1 MVQFTKLRLSGFKS
15 FVDPT
20 ELLIEPGVTGVV
32 GPNGCGKSNLLEALR
47 WTMGEG
53 SAKRMRGGE
62 MDDIIFSGTA
72 ERPARNIAEVT
83 LYLDNSS
90 RDAPSLYNEHDDIE
104 ITRRI
109 ERGAGSH
116 YRINGREARARDVQL
131 LFADLS
137 TGPRSTAIVSQGR
150 VGSLINAK
158 PIQRRLLL
166 EEAAGITGLHSRRH
180 EAELRLNAAETNLE
194 RLDDVVIALEEQLAG
209 LKRQARQAARY
220 RSISDRIRR
229 AESVQLHL
237 RWQAATTALEETRE
251 ALAGA
256 GAQVTEHTR
265 EAAAAATEQAG
276 AAATLP
282 ELRQA
287 EAEAA
292 AQLHRLVVA
301 REALDAE
308 ESRLQ
313 AARQESETRLA
324 QVDADILREQGMLD
338 DAGAALERLAAE
350 RSEIESAQARQAETE
365 KDSGRAVAEAEDI
378 ATKRETELT
387 EFTEKVMAEEA
398 HRSNLARQAAEA
410 ESRRARLVERA
421 DAVAEE
427 RAALEGGDGGAIAKA
442 ESAVTDA
449 QRAQDDAGAEAEAAE
464 EAHRQSREAETERR
478 TALRAAEET
487 HAALR
492 AEIDGLTKLLAAED
506 ETGWRPVLD
515 GIEVT
520 AGYEA
525 ALGAALGD
533 DLVAS
538 DDEGAPA
545 HWRALPPIDDAAPLP
560 AGAEPLD
567 EFVDAPPA
575 LARRLSQV
583 GVVADD
589 DAGEELREE
598 LASGQ
603 RLVTADGALWRWD
616 GYTVMAGAATPA
628 AARLEQRNRLAEA
641 RPELARAE
649 KRLATENK
657 NHQTAQE
664 AAEDA
669 SGRERTAREA
679 LRGAYAGLAG
689 AREALAEASSA
700 FTANSSR
707 LAAIE
712 DSAERL
718 AADLAEA
725 DMLLAKARDAED
737 DASFAGEDRAKLES
751 LREEVGAVRT
761 TLAEARHAFN
771 RLQVEAA
778 GRGDRIETIA
788 NEAAAWGR
796 RTEDGKAQ
804 IAQLGERR
812 AGVAGAAERL
822 AERPKEIEAQRGE
835 LLGHVETA
843 EARRRDTAD
852 RLAEAETRLGGIE
865 GRLKAAEAALADARE
880 DRGRC
885 EGAVS
890 QAELAL
896 STVVERVGERLG
908 CAPAGALAL
917 AELKDGE
924 ALPEMD
930 VIDIRVDRLL
940 RERENMGPVN
950 LRAEHEAE
958 DLGEQITT
966 MQDERADL
974 LSAITRLRHGIAE
987 LNREGRERLLKS
999 FEEVN
1004 QHFQELFVR
1013 LFGGGRAHLT
1023 LTESDDPLESGL
1035 EIMASPPGKRL
1046 QVMSLLS
1053 GGEQALTAIS
1063 LLFAVFLTN
1072 PAPICIL
1079 DEVDAPLDDANVD
1092 RFCSMIDEIAHASQ
1106 TRFLLITHHRMTMA
1120 RMDRLFGVT
1129 MPERGVSQLVS
1140 VDLQSAESLRVSA

>member
-1 MVQFTKLRLSGFKS
+1 
-15 FVDPT
+15 
-20 ELLIEPGVTGVV
+20 
-32 GPNGCGKSNLLEALR
+32 
-47 WTMGEG
+47 
-53 SAKRMRGGE
+53 
-62 MDDIIFSGTA
+62 
-72 ERPARNIAEVT
+72 
-83 LYLDNSS
+83 
-90 RDAPSLYNEHDDIE
+90 
-104 ITRRI
+104 
-109 ERGAGSH
+109 
-116 YRINGREARARDVQL
+116 
-131 LFADLS
+131 
-137 TGPRSTAIVSQGR
+137 
-150 VGSLINAK
+150 
-158 PIQRRLLL
+158 
-166 EEAAGITGLHSRRH
+166 
-180 EAELRLNAAETNLE
+180 
-194 RLDDVVIALEEQLAG
+194 
-209 LKRQARQAARY
+209 
-220 RSISDRIRR
+220 
-229 AESVQLHL
+229 
-237 RWQAATTALEETRE
+237 
-251 ALAGA
+251 
-256 GAQVTEHTR
+256 
-265 EAAAAATEQAG
+265 
-276 AAATLP
+276 
-282 ELRQA
+282 
-287 EAEAA
+287 
-292 AQLHRLVVA
+292 
-301 REALDAE
+301 
-308 ESRLQ
+308 
-313 AARQESETRLA
+313 
-324 QVDADILREQGMLD
+324 
-338 DAGAALERLAAE
+338 
-350 RSEIESAQARQAETE
+350 
-365 KDSGRAVAEAEDI
+365 
-378 ATKRETELT
+378 
-387 EFTEKVMAEEA
+387 
-398 HRSNLARQAAEA
+398 
-410 ESRRARLVERA
+410 
-421 DAVAEE
+421 
-427 RAALEGGDGGAIAKA
+427 
-442 ESAVTDA
+442 
-449 QRAQDDAGAEAEAAE
+449 
-464 EAHRQSREAETERR
+464 
-478 TALRAAEET
+478 
-487 HAALR
+487 
-492 AEIDGLTKLLAAED
+492 
-506 ETGWRPVLD
+506 VLD

-560 AGAEPLD
+560 DRAEPLD

-583 GVVADD
+583 GVVADEE
-589 DAGEELREE
+589 AGEELREE

-649 KRLATENK
+649 KRLAT
-657 NHQTAQE
+657 
-664 AAEDA
+664 
-669 SGRERTAREA
+669 
-679 LRGAYAGLAG
+679 
-689 AREALAEASSA
+689 REALAEASSA

-737 DASFAGEDRAKLES
+737 DTSFAGEDRAKLKS

-796 RTEDGKAQ
+796 RTE
-804 IAQLGERR
+804 
-812 AGVAGAAERL
+812 
-822 AERPKEIEAQRGE
+822 
-835 LLGHVETA
+835 
-843 EARRRDTAD
+843 
-852 RLAEAETRLGGIE
+852 TRLGGIE

-896 STVVERVGERLG
+896 STVVERVDERLG
-908 CAPAGALAL
+908 CAPADALVL

-924 ALPEMD
+924 ALPEID

-1140 VDLQSAESLRVSA
+1140 VDLQSAESLRASA